1 MVRKS
6 RETDETRKSDNSS
19 TGRKSWRRIPEIIIS
34 CLKLLDFSRKKS
46 GIHIL
51 LSVASYQQY
60 EHPCPRVPGDVREL
74 QSEGNEYKHGC
85 KRVICVFFFFQPPLL
100 TRFPTTDPSQ
110 GVDAIY
116 CIASNDCFVTSAWAK
131 SLDAGDKVSILADG
145 DCGFAKLVGLTV
157 ETGGFGGLRLSRFSA
172 LVEDGS
178 VKKLHLEEGGGYT
191 GVSGAEQMLKDL
203 E

>member
-1 MVRKS
+1 MAKIAEGQTLPLEKITFKVLKDGKA
-6 RETDETRKSDNSS
+6 TDL
-19 TGRKSWRRIPEIIIS
+19 TGTDLFKG
-34 CLKLLDFSRKKS
+34 KKVVLF
-46 GIHIL
+46 G
-51 LSVASYQQY
+51 
-60 EHPCPRVPGDVREL
+60 VPGAFTPTCT
-74 QSEGNEYKHGC
+74 NTHAPEYLAMYESFKA
-85 KRVICVFFFFQPPLL
+85 K
-100 TRFPTTDPSQ
+100 